1 MRVLL
6 LTHSFWPDASPPQRR
21 WGAFTRVFAAAG
33 HEVDVITPQVCD
45 VDHVKC
51 ASGQA
56 PPDGVRVHRYRS
68 IHKPHTMAG
77 KLVKHVLD
85 AISSVPRA
93 LRTPKPDVVIAT
105 VPAIPTLV
113 VGFLVSRLRRVP
125 FVLDLRDAWPDLLK
139 DSQVLRGLWLEPVVS
154 RVLKYMIDRSDLVV
168 TVTQGFARRLA
179 SSGTRKTATV
189 SNGVEVEKYE
199 TDLRPVPRGDKLRVL
214 YLGNLGRS
222 QGLDLVIRAAGMMK
236 HDVELRI
243 VGQGTEKTR
252 MEWLAAQ
259 LGVQVEFRD
268 PVYGP
273 RVLEH
278 YVWADT
284 CLVTLRADWN
294 SFEHTIPSKLYE
306 LLLLNR
312 HITGLVKGEAAQM
325 IAGSGAGHIVEQSQE
340 ALSRH
345 FRALHSERSLLEI
358 GQAGSEW
365 VRQYASLSA
374 LGERYLQEISKL
386 TEPRG
391 STK

>member
-21 WGAFTRVFAAAG
+21 WGVFTRVFVAAG
-33 HEVDVITPQVCD
+33 HEVDVITPKVRCAE
-45 VDHVKC
+45 HVNC
-51 ASGQA
+51 ASAQA
-56 PPDGVRVHRYRS
+56 PPIGVRVRRYRT

-77 KLVKHVLD
+77 KLTKHVLD

-93 LRTPKPDVVIAT
+93 LRSPRPDVIIAT
-105 VPAIPTLV
+105 VPALPTLV

-139 DSQVLRGLWLEPVVS
+139 DSQVLRYSWFEPLVS
-154 RVLKYMIDRSDLVV
+154 RILKYMIDRSDLVV

-179 SSGTRKTATV
+179 SSGTRKIVTI

-199 TDLRPVPRGDKLRVL
+199 TDLQLIPRGEKLRVL

-222 QGLDLVIRAAGMMK
+222 QGLDLIIRAAGALK

-252 MEWLAAQ
+252 MEWLAAR
-259 LGVQVEFRD
+259 LGVEVEFRE

-273 RVLEH
+273 RVLEN
-278 YVWADT
+278 YAWADT

-312 HITGLVKGEAAQM
+312 HITGLVKGEAAE
-325 IAGSGAGHIVEQSQE
+325 IIEGSGAGHIVEQSQE
-340 ALSRH
+340 ALSEH
-345 FRALHSERSLLEI
+345 FRVLHSERSLLEI
-358 GQAGSEW
+358 GEAGSEW
-365 VRQYASLSA
+365 VRKHASLSA
-374 LGERYLQEISKL
+374 LGERYLQEISRY

-391 STK
+391 NTK